1 MKVKDLQLKEI
12 SLVPSLD
19 KLYTSNKQKRKKEK
33 KRLAASIHGGGG
45 GGLIL
50 TP

>member
-19 KLYTSNKQKRKKEK
+19 KLYTSNKQKRKEK
-33 KRLAASIHGGGG
+33 KDLQLIFMEEGVGG
-45 GGLIL
+45 
-50 TP
+50 